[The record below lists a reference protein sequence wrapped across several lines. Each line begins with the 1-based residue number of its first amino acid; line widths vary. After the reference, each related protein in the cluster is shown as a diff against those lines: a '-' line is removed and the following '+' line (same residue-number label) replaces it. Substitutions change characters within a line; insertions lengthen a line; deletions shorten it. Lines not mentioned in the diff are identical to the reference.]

1 MIIGKLV
8 RLLLKKG
15 PSKIA
20 KEVEEDLPSKLGKY
34 EEDLEK
40 YISNI
45 KEINPQLGKDSQP
58 PSTIRRLM
66 DKYSDKLQEAKE
78 NTPEA
83 KRKLQERLDNL
94 KRIQE
99 EEEERL
105 KKEAIDTMEREERR
119 KKIRFTPKTEII
131 EGE

>member
-15 PSKIA
+15 PNKVT

-45 KEINPQLGKDSQP
+45 KQINPELGKDSQP
-58 PSTIRRLM
+58 PSIIRKLM

-83 KRKLQERLDNL
+83 KRKLQQRLDNL

-99 EEEERL
+99 EEEAQFRE
-105 KKEAIDTMEREERR
+105 KAIQDIEKEERR
-119 KKIRFTPKTEII
+119 KKVRFVPKTEII